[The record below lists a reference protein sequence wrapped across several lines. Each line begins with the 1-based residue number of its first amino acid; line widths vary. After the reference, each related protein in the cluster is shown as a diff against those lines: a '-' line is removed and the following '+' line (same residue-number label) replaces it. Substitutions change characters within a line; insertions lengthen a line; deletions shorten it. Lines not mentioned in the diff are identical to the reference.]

1 MRLRNRIFVTY
12 LAISFLL
19 VAVVGALLY
28 RAAID
33 AARAG
38 FDDRLATT
46 VRILAVELGRAGA
59 PAEELELDAYVDAL
73 AQAAAARVTVVAPD
87 GHVAA
92 DSEFDGRELAALDN
106 HNSRVEVV
114 DARRVGAGQSTR
126 YSRSLGTDLVYS
138 AYRIDTGPWAGS
150 VARVAIP
157 RTRVQAAQ
165 SNARRRL
172 MGALALALALAGVA
186 GALWARR
193 LSLPIKALKEAAER
207 VRDGQ
212 LEARVDIRTG
222 DEIEELAQALDGA
235 RNQLAGRIRSAN
247 SERDQLEAVL
257 DGMVEGVMV
266 TDASGSIVIANPALR
281 TLFGLES
288 PAVGHTVI
296 AAIRQ
301 PAVAAIMEETAARDT
316 IMSREIAITYPT
328 DRTLALYATKLSTGG
343 VACVFHDVTAL
354 KRADAV
360 RRDFVA
366 NVSHEL
372 QTPLTTLS
380 AHAESLAGA
389 DLTSS
394 QATESLA
401 AIRRHVDRLSTLV
414 ADLLELSRIES
425 DGFEPVWTTVNL
437 NALVD
442 DLESEWGPRAEE
454 SGQTLTVESEPEL
467 ELTGDRRLLRQAVAN
482 LLENAIKYAGVGT
495 HIRLIA
501 GRQDGDT
508 RLEVTD
514 TGRGIPIE
522 DQSRLFERFYR
533 VEKGRARAA
542 GGTGLGLS
550 IVKHVVEVHGG
561 TIAVESTPGAGA
573 KFVVTIP
580 TTQTGFYTGEPT

>member
-1 MRLRNRIFVTY
+1 MRLRNRIFSTY
-12 LAISFLL
+12 LAVSFVL

-33 AARAG
+33 AARVG
-38 FDDRLATT
+38 FEDRLATT
-46 VRILAVELGRAGA
+46 VQILAVELGRMST
-59 PAEELELDAYVDAL
+59 PAEESELDTYVDAL
-73 AQAAAARVTVVAPD
+73 ARAAAARVTVIAPD

-92 DSEFDGRELAALDN
+92 DSEFDSPELTALDN
-106 HNSRVEVV
+106 HNSRAEVIA
-114 DARRVGAGQSTR
+114 ARRLGTGESTR
-126 YSRSLGTDLVYS
+126 YSRSLGTDLVYRAHS
-138 AYRIDTGPWAGS
+138 IDVGPLAGS
-150 VARVAIP
+150 VVRVAIP

-165 SNARRRL
+165 ANVRRRL
-172 MGALALALALAGVA
+172 LGALALALGLAGAA

-193 LSLPIKALKEAAER
+193 LSLPIKGLKEAAER

-212 LEARVDIRTG
+212 LEARIDVRTG

-235 RNQLAGRIRSAN
+235 RNQLANRIQSAN

-266 TDASGSIVIANPALR
+266 TDANGSIVIANPALR

-301 PAVAAIMEETAARDT
+301 PAVAAIMEETAARNT
-316 IMSREIAITYPT
+316 VMSREITITYPT

-343 VACVFHDVTAL
+343 VAGVFHDVTAL
-354 KRADAV
+354 KRTDAV

-372 QTPLTTLS
+372 QTPLATLS
-380 AHAESLAGA
+380 AHAESLADA
-389 DLTSS
+389 DLTSN

-401 AIRRHVDRLSTLV
+401 AIQRQVDRLSALV

-425 DGFEPVWTTVNL
+425 DGFEPVWTTVDL

-442 DLESEWGPRAEE
+442 DLESEWSPRAEE
-454 SGQTLTVESEPEL
+454 NEQTLTVESEPEL

-482 LLENAIKYAGVGT
+482 LLENAIKYAGVGA

-501 GRQDGDT
+501 RRLNGDT
-508 RLEVTD
+508 RLEVID

-522 DQSRLFERFYR
+522 DQPRLFERFYR
-533 VEKGRARAA
+533 VEKGRTRAA

-550 IVKHVVEVHGG
+550 IVKHIVDVHGG
-561 TIAVESTPGAGA
+561 SVIVESIPGAGVT
-573 KFVVTIP
+573 FVITIP
-580 TTQTGFYTGEPT
+580 AEQQTPT

>member
-1 MRLRNRIFVTY
+1 MRLRNRIFASY
-12 LAISFLL
+12 
-19 VAVVGALLY
+19 VAVGALLTITVGAVLY
-28 RAAID
+28 HAVID

-38 FDDRLATT
+38 FEDRLATT
-46 VRILAVELGRAGA
+46 AQVLAVELGRRNA
-59 PAEELELDAYVDAL
+59 PSAEQELDSYIDNL
-73 AQAAAARVTVVAPD
+73 AQAAAARVTLVAPD

-92 DSEFDGRELAALDN
+92 DSEFDGPGLAALDN
-106 HNSRVEVV
+106 HNSRAEVIA
-114 DARRVGAGQSTR
+114 ARRVGVGESTR
-126 YSRSLGTDLVYS
+126 YSRSLGTDLVYR
-138 AYRIDTGPWAGS
+138 AHGIDVGPWAAS
-150 VARVAIP
+150 VVRVAIP
-157 RTRVQAAQ
+157 KTRVQAAQ

-172 MGALALALALAGVA
+172 LGALTLALVLAGVA
-186 GALWARR
+186 GAFWARR
-193 LSLPIKALKEAAER
+193 LSLPIKSLKEAAER

-212 LEARVDIRTG
+212 LEARVNIRTG
-222 DEIEELAQALDGA
+222 DEIEDLAQALDSA
-235 RNQLAGRIRSAN
+235 RNQLASRLQTAS

-266 TDASGSIVIANPALR
+266 TDANGTIVIANPALR

-288 PAVGHTVI
+288 PPVGHTVI

-316 IMSREIAITYPT
+316 IMSCEMAITYPA
-328 DRTLALYATKLSTGG
+328 DRTLALHATRLSTGG

-372 QTPLTTLS
+372 QTPLATLS

-401 AIRRHVDRLSTLV
+401 AIRRQANRLSALV

-425 DGFEPVWTTVNL
+425 DGFEPMWTTVDL
-437 NALVD
+437 NALID
-442 DLESEWGPRAEE
+442 DLESEWGPRVEK
-454 SGQTLTVESEPEL
+454 SGQTLTVESKPEL

-482 LLENAIKYAGVGT
+482 LLENAIKYAGAGA

-501 GRQDGDT
+501 ERLDGDT
-508 RLEVTD
+508 RLEVID

-550 IVKHVVEVHGG
+550 IVKHVAEVHGG
-561 TIAVESTPGAGA
+561 SVVVESTPGAGA
-573 KFVVTIP
+573 KFAMTIP
-580 TTQTGFYTGEPT
+580 VEQKTST

>member
-1 MRLRNRIFVTY
+1 MRLRNRIFSTY
-12 LAISFLL
+12 LVVSFVL

-28 RAAID
+28 RAVID
-33 AARAG
+33 AARVG
-38 FDDRLATT
+38 FEDRLATT
-46 VRILAVELGRAGA
+46 VQILTVELGRMST
-59 PAEELELDAYVDAL
+59 PAEESELDVYIDAL
-73 AQAAAARVTVVAPD
+73 ARAAAARVTIVAPD
-87 GHVAA
+87 GRVAA
-92 DSEFDGRELAALDN
+92 DSEFDGPELAALDN
-106 HNSRVEVV
+106 HNSRAEVIA
-114 DARRVGAGQSTR
+114 ARRLGTGESTR
-126 YSRSLGTDLVYS
+126 YSRSLGTDLVYR
-138 AYRIDTGPWAGS
+138 AHAIDAGPWAGS

-157 RTRVQAAQ
+157 RTRIQAAE

-172 MGALALALALAGVA
+172 FGALALALALAGVT

-193 LSLPIKALKEAAER
+193 LSLPIKGLKEAAEQ

-235 RNQLAGRIRSAN
+235 RNQLANRIQSAN

-266 TDASGSIVIANPALR
+266 TDANGTIVIVNPALR

-301 PAVAAIMEETAARDT
+301 PAVAAIMEETAARNT
-316 IMSREIAITYPT
+316 VMSREITITYPM
-328 DRTLALYATKLSTGG
+328 DRIIALYATKLSTGG
-343 VACVFHDVTAL
+343 VAGVFHDVTAL
-354 KRADAV
+354 KRTDAV

-372 QTPLTTLS
+372 QTPLATLS

-389 DLTSS
+389 DLSS
-394 QATESLA
+394 NQAKESLA
-401 AIRRHVDRLSTLV
+401 AIQRQVGRLSALV

-425 DGFEPVWTTVNL
+425 DGFEPVWTAVDV

-442 DLESEWGPRAEE
+442 DLASEWRPRAGE
-454 SGQTLTVESEPEL
+454 SGQALAVESEPEL
-467 ELTGDRRLLRQAVAN
+467 VVTGDRRLLRQAVVN
-482 LLENAIKYAGVGT
+482 LLENAIKYAGEAA

-501 GRQDGDT
+501 RRVNGDA
-508 RLEVTD
+508 RIEVAD

-533 VEKGRARAA
+533 VEKGRTRVA

-550 IVKHVVEVHGG
+550 IVKHVAEVHGG
-561 TIAVESTPGAGA
+561 SVAVESTPGAGA
-573 KFVVTIP
+573 KFVITIP
-580 TTQTGFYTGEPT
+580 TSQTDPNLGEPS

>member
-1 MRLRNRIFVTY
+1 VRLRNRLFATY
-12 LAISFLL
+12 LAVGFLL

-46 VRILAVELGRAGA
+46 VRILAVEMGRIGT
-59 PAEELELDAYVDAL
+59 PAEEPELDAYIDAL
-73 AQAAAARVTVVAPD
+73 ARAAAARVTVIAPD
-87 GHVAA
+87 GRVVA
-92 DSEFDGRELAALDN
+92 DSEFDGPALAALDN
-106 HNSRVEVV
+106 HNSRAEVIA
-114 DARRVGAGQSTR
+114 ARRTGASESTR
-126 YSRSLGTDLVYS
+126 YSRSLGTDLVYR
-138 AYRIDTGPWAGS
+138 AYRIDAGPLAGS
-150 VARVAIP
+150 IARVAIP
-157 RTRVQAAQ
+157 KTRVQAAQ
-165 SNARRRL
+165 SNARRKL
-172 MGALALALALAGVA
+172 LGALALALALAGVA
-186 GALWARR
+186 GAFWARR
-193 LSLPIKALKEAAER
+193 LSLPIKSLKEAAER

-212 LEARVDIRTG
+212 LEARVNIRTG
-222 DEIEELAQALDGA
+222 DEIEDLAQALDSA
-235 RNQLAGRIRSAN
+235 RNQLASRLQTAS

-266 TDASGSIVIANPALR
+266 TDANGTIVIANPALR

-288 PAVGHTVI
+288 PPVGHTVI

-301 PAVAAIMEETAARDT
+301 PAVAAIMEEAAARDT
-316 IMSREIAITYPT
+316 IMSREMAITYPA
-328 DRTLALYATKLSTGG
+328 DRTLALHATKLSTGG

-372 QTPLTTLS
+372 QTPLATLS
-380 AHAESLAGA
+380 AHAESLASA

-394 QATESLA
+394 QATESRA
-401 AIRRHVDRLSTLV
+401 AIRRQVNRLSALV

-425 DGFEPVWTTVNL
+425 DGFEPMWTTVDL
-437 NALVD
+437 NALID
-442 DLESEWGPRAEE
+442 DLESEWGPRAEK
-454 SGQTLTVESEPEL
+454 SGQTLIVESKPEL

-482 LLENAIKYAGVGT
+482 LLENAIKYAGAGA

-501 GRQDGDT
+501 ERLDGDT
-508 RLEVTD
+508 RLEVID

-533 VEKGRARAA
+533 VEKGRTRAA

-550 IVKHVVEVHGG
+550 IVKHVAEVHGG
-561 TIAVESTPGAGA
+561 SVVVESTPGAGA
-573 KFVVTIP
+573 KFAMTIP
-580 TTQTGFYTGEPT
+580 VEQKTST